1 MDLVDEQI
9 WQLWKNRTIQS
20 AIPEHPIL
28 AISEQN

>member
-9 WQLWKNRTIQS
+9 WQLWKNRTIRF